1 MNSPAEPGR
10 TGRASILVVDDLEAS
25 RYLTSSWLRRNGY
38 HVTEAGTG
46 REALDLL
53 ARAELD
59 MVLLDVNLPDMSGY
73 EVCERVKGDPRTA
86 ALPVIHIS
94 ATAIEVEDRTTG
106 LDRGADGYLVE
117 PVDPGELVSTVEAA
131 LRYYRARTRAER
143 LALLLGRLTRATL
156 AMNSARTFDDVLVAA
171 AAGAATIFEG
181 PASVVSASHR
191 GLVRS
196 AATAGPAEAPVVRA
210 DTPRALDE
218 VTRTVH
224 EAEPDA
230 GVSSAQ
236 VFPSPDGTST
246 VALAYAN
253 PSRLPV
259 AITVGSTALRSEDDR
274 NLLVQLGQ
282 ATALACEAMRT
293 LTEEH
298 QLALTLQRSLLPR
311 ELPARSGL
319 EMTARYAPANDNAEI
334 GGDFYEVS
342 DVGGR
347 LLIAVGD
354 VVGHSL
360 EAATVMGEVRHA
372 LRAYAV
378 EGHGPVEILHR
389 LDAML
394 SRYHPRSLTTVC
406 LVALDPATGAAEIA
420 NAGHIPPLI
429 ADAAGARYVEIAGP
443 LLGIGLP
450 RPPAT
455 SLELAPGTLVLLVT
469 DGLIERRGSTID
481 DGMDLLRSVVAHD
494 DDLETLCDA
503 LLQRFGDAAEDDIAL
518 LAFRRK

>member
-1 MNSPAEPGR
+1 VSTPEETA
-10 TGRASILVVDDLEAS
+10 RASILVVDDLEAS

-38 HVTEAGTG
+38 RVTEASTG
-46 REALDLL
+46 RDALAALAAEALDL
-53 ARAELD
+53 
-59 MVLLDVNLPDMSGY
+59 VLLDVNLPDMSGFD
-73 EVCERVKGDPRTA
+73 VCERVKGDPRTA
-86 ALPVIHIS
+86 AMPVIHIS

-117 PVDPGELVSTVEAA
+117 PVDPGELVATVEAA
-131 LRYYRARTRAER
+131 LRYYRARLRAER
-143 LALLLGRLTRATL
+143 LALRLGRLTRATL
-156 AMNSARTFDDVLVAA
+156 AMNSARTFDDVLTAA

-181 PASVVSASHR
+181 PASVLSSSHR

-196 AATAGPAEAPVVRA
+196 AAADGPGETPVVRA
-210 DTPRALDE
+210 GTLRALED
-218 VTRTVH
+218 VTKAVI
-224 EAEPDA
+224 EAHPGTEA
-230 GVSSAQ
+230 SSAHLIT
-236 VFPSPDGTST
+236 SPDGTST
-246 VALAYAN
+246 IALAHAN
-253 PSRLPV
+253 PSRVPV
-259 AITVGSTALRSEDDR
+259 AITVEPGAIRSEDDR

-311 ELPARSGL
+311 ELPVRPGL
-319 EMTARYAPANDNAEI
+319 DMSARYAPASANAEI

-360 EAATVMGEVRHA
+360 EAAGVMGEVRHA

-378 EGHGPVEILHR
+378 EGHGPVEILER

-394 SRYHPRSLTTVC
+394 RHYHPRGLTTVS
-406 LVALDPATGAAEIA
+406 LVALDPVSGAAEIA
-420 NAGHIPPLI
+420 NAGHIPPLL
-429 ADAAGARYVEIAGP
+429 ADASGARYLDIAGP
-443 LLGIGLP
+443 LLGVGLP

-455 SLELAPGTLVLLVT
+455 TLTLEPGTLLLLVT
-469 DGLIERRGSTID
+469 DGLVERRGSTVD
-481 DGMDLLRSVVAHD
+481 DGMELLRTAVACD
-494 DDLETLCDA
+494 ADLESLCDT
-503 LLQRFGDAAEDDIAL
+503 LLARFGAAAEDDIAL
-518 LAFRRK
+518 LALRRH

>member
-1 MNSPAEPGR
+1 MSSPDETAPPGR
-10 TGRASILVVDDLEAS
+10 AAILVVDDLEAS

-38 HVTEAGTG
+38 RVTEASTG
-46 REALDLL
+46 GEALATVAGAEIDL
-53 ARAELD
+53 
-59 MVLLDVNLPDMSGY
+59 VLLDVHLPDMSGF
-73 EVCERVKGDPRTA
+73 EVCERIKADPRTA

-94 ATAIEVEDRTTG
+94 ATATEVEDRTAG

-117 PVDPGELVSTVEAA
+117 PVDPGELVATVEAA

-143 LALLLGRLTRATL
+143 LALRLGRLTRATL
-156 AMNSARTFDDVLVAA
+156 AMNSARTFDDVLAAA

-181 PASVVSASHR
+181 PVSVISASYR
-191 GLVRS
+191 GQVRS
-196 AATAGPAEAPVVRA
+196 AATGGPGEPPVVRA
-210 DTPRALDE
+210 DTAAALDQ
-218 VTRTVH
+218 VARTVF
-224 EAEPDA
+224 EAGPDVE
-230 GVSSAQ
+230 VSAAQ
-236 VFPSPDGTST
+236 VFASSDGTST

-253 PSRLPV
+253 PSRAPV
-259 AITVGSTALRSEDDR
+259 AITVGSAALRSDDDR

-282 ATALACEAMRT
+282 ATALTCETLRT

-298 QLALTLQRSLLPR
+298 QLALTLQHSLLPR
-311 ELPARSGL
+311 ELPVRPELDMA
-319 EMTARYAPANDNAEI
+319 ARYAPANDNAEI

-342 DVGGR
+342 DFGDR

-360 EAATVMGEVRHA
+360 EAATIMGEVRHA

-378 EGHGPVEILHR
+378 EGHGPVEILDR

-394 SRYHPRSLTTVC
+394 RRYHPRGLTTLCV
-406 LVALDPATGAAEIA
+406 VSLDPASGAAEIA
-420 NAGHIPPLI
+420 NAGHIPPLL
-429 ADAAGARYVEIAGP
+429 ADRTGARYVEIPGP

-455 SLELAPGTLVLLVT
+455 SLHLDPGTLMLLVT

-494 DDLETLCDA
+494 DDLETLCDT
-503 LLQRFGDAAEDDIAL
+503 LLERFGQAAEDDIAL
-518 LAFRRK
+518 LAFRRR